1 MNNNIENFVEIIENK
16 SKKHTIE
23 EMICV
28 CKRIKNPKRDY
39 LFINKYQGNDV
50 PQNPSKVFEMYDEF
64 VDNIAVTDEKIAI
77 IGFAETATAIG
88 NYVAAKLPNCIYE
101 MQTTREDLLN
111 EEPII
116 EFFEEH
122 SHAKQQL
129 LYGRKEFFK
138 NIDRVMFVE
147 DEITT
152 GHTILNA
159 VNQLKSINPNLKYSV
174 ASILNWQDEESEK
187 KYKELGIDTYCL
199 IKGKIKDVNA
209 KVDMTPIEESK
220 NEKVTDKKITCT
232 NIKCELCNSKENRIR
247 THLQKDVDEYSKY
260 IYDIISEKSKLA
272 KEVKNIENKNVLVV
286 GTEEFMYEPMLFAS
300 YLEKNTKNNIKY
312 CATTRKPIEVSN
324 ENNYILNTR
333 NKLSSAYDEQRTTY
347 FYNLE
352 KSDYVFIIADNI
364 VKQQFCKDIA
374 NIFYNKG
381 YDLDKVEIVSLH
393 FFLFFFQFAF
403 FKLF

>member
-1 MNNNIENFVEIIENK
+1 MNNNIENFVEIIQNK
-16 SKKHTIE
+16 SKKHEID

-28 CKRIKNPKRDY
+28 CKRINNPKRDY

-50 PQNPSKVFEMYDEF
+50 PQKPSKVFEMYDEF
-64 VDNIAVTDEKIAI
+64 IENIKVTDERIAI

-88 NYVAAKLPNCIYE
+88 NYVAAKLPNCVYE
-101 MQTTREDLLN
+101 MQTTREELLG

-159 VNQLKSINPNLKYSV
+159 INQLKSINPNLKYSV
-174 ASILNWQDEESEK
+174 ASILNWQDEESAK
-187 KYKELGIDTYCL
+187 KYEELGIDAYCL
-199 IKGKIKDVNA
+199 IKGKMKDVNA
-209 KVDMTPIEESK
+209 KVDMAPEEEEEIDRTTNK
-220 NEKVTDKKITCT
+220 EILCT
-232 NIKCELCNSKENRIR
+232 NIKSELCNYKENRIR

-260 IYDIISEKSKLA
+260 IYDIIFEKSKLV
-272 KEVKNIENKNVLVV
+272 KEIKNVENKNILVV

-300 YLEKNTKNNIKY
+300 YLEKNTRNNIKY
-312 CATTRKPIEVSN
+312 CATTRKPIEVSS
-324 ENNYILNTR
+324 ESNYILNTR
-333 NKLSSAYDEQRTTY
+333 SKLSSAYDEQRTTY

-352 KSDYVFIIADNI
+352 KCDYVFVIADNI
-364 VKQQFCKDIA
+364 VKKQFCKDIA
-374 NIFYNKG
+374 NIFYKKG
-381 YDLDKVEIVSLH
+381 YDLNKIEILSLY
-393 FFLFFFQFAF
+393 F
-403 FKLF
+403 